1 MLKDELN
8 AQIKTYGLEGTVT
21 IRPFTDYIAEEYYK
35 SAFFVLSSNYE
46 GFGLVLIEAMACGL
60 PCVAYD
66 CPHGPADIIYNEE
79 DGILVE
85 KGNLKD
91 FTDSLLK
98 MILRDEDRKR
108 MGHNAKIDME
118 RYSPENIMAKWDTLF
133 KKMI

>member
-1 MLKDELN
+1 M
-8 AQIKTYGLEGTVT
+8 
-21 IRPFTDYIAEEYYK
+21 
-35 SAFFVLSSNYE
+35 
-46 GFGLVLIEAMACGL
+46 LIEAMACGL